1 MPFCT
6 NCGTKVDGQAA
17 YCSNCGAP
25 QANRGAAGEQA
36 TGTSAR
42 FGGNPWAGRPRPPFN
57 SAGPAPDFLEGM
69 TDRTAAILCYIPV
82 FGVIPAI
89 IFLASKKYR
98 GNVRVRFNAFQSLYL
113 FVAWL
118 IVSSAAPIILFG
130 GVSGFGERSLFG
142 LLKFAVFGCWI
153 YLLVKSANEEQ
164 VRLPVI
170 GDLAARSTTEQL

>member
-6 NCGTKVDGQAA
+6 NCGTNVGGQDA
-17 YCSNCGAP
+17 YCGHCGVP
-25 QANRGAAGEQA
+25 QAGRGAAGKGKNTPYGSNA
-36 TGTSAR
+36 WS
-42 FGGNPWAGRPRPPFN
+42 GGASPYDTA
-57 SAGPAPDFLEGM
+57 APMTDFLDGI

-89 IFLASKKYR
+89 IFLASKKFR
-98 GNVRVRFNAFQSLYL
+98 GNTRVRFNGFQSLYL

-118 IVSSAAPIILFG
+118 IVSSAAPVLFFG
-130 GVSGFGERSLFG
+130 GVPGERSLLG
-142 LLKFAVFGCWI
+142 LLKTAIFICWI
-153 YLLVKSANEEQ
+153 YVLVKAAHQEQ